1 MSKVAVVYWSST
13 GNTEAMADAV
23 VNGAKEK
30 GADVTLY
37 ECADFR
43 PELVGEYDA
52 VAFGC
57 PAMGDEELE
66 EDEFEP
72 MFDDCKD
79 ALKDKKIALFVF
91 IRTEHFLRKIKR
103 IVAPLVKRKKWIVF
117 QILQSNL
124 LLFCQRM
131 TAPQVNVFLT
141 VKKLMKFQIVFLKD
155 LPQYFPVK
163 IIQI

>member
-1 MSKVAVVYWSST
+1 MSICFCTRNYLNCYIVTVQYPHSYESKSMKNRLRRWDFDLHVSGFYRT
-13 GNTEAMADAV
+13 ILRTIQIFADNAA
-23 VNGAKEK
+23 AKCISVQSFHQIQHRRTVIRL
-30 GADVTLY
+30 D
-37 ECADFR
+37 R
-43 PELVGEYDA
+43 
-52 VAFGC
+52 
-57 PAMGDEELE
+57 
-66 EDEFEP
+66 
-72 MFDDCKD
+72 
-79 ALKDKKIALFVF
+79 LFVF

-103 IVAPLVKRKKWIVF
+103 IVAPLVKRKKWIIF